1 MDAGK
6 QVMNEFDR
14 KQSILASSRGSS
26 ISEAGGPKPIL
37 KKLRE
42 NRAKPRVSFFAGGK
56 DPIGTGLN
64 HSVVFLITNVFIK

>member
-6 QVMNEFDR
+6 QLMNEFDR
-14 KQSILASSRGSS
+14 KQSILASRGSS

-64 HSVVFLITNVFIK
+64 HSVVFLIKKFIIK